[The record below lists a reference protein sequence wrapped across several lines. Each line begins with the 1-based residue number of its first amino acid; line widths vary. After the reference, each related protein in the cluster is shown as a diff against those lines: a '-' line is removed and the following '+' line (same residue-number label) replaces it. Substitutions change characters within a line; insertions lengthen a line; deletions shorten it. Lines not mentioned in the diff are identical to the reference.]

1 MKTKPKQF
9 KPLLSV
15 RLRRALFLLALLPA
29 VCAPAQEKTV
39 TNRYA
44 MKMKQEADG
53 SYSLINA
60 KKYARF
66 IDVSTIPDV
75 FVPYTHVNNRLKSK
89 DYKGVRTQDIVFK
102 TYKDY
107 SLTLTVDH
115 AEGTGP
121 APFMI
126 YVHGGGWARGNNGSS
141 RSLSQYLAKQK
152 GITGIRVSYTLAP
165 QPGANVNVSI
175 EDIKDALKYVREH
188 AKELNVNPDVYGFL
202 GTSAGA
208 HLAAVGAMTSGA
220 RLFVGYSGIYDLE
233 TAAITMKTKDQQRIA
248 YFCDRDAKV
257 LSQASPVNLI
267 PKKDVPASMLVCGTC
282 DVTVECS
289 QSEEFARRLKKKGGV
304 CDLLVYE
311 YYDHNLSSKTSDKM
325 EEIFFKTVDFV
336 TKYLK

>member
-1 MKTKPKQF
+1 MSKRF
-9 KPLLSV
+9 KYLSPE
-15 RLRRALFLLALLPA
+15 RLRGCLFILMSLPFVFA
-29 VCAPAQEKTV
+29 SAQEKPV
-39 TNRYA
+39 SNRYG
-44 MKMKQEADG
+44 MKMRHEADG
-53 SYSLINA
+53 SYSLLYA

-75 FVPYTHVNNRLKSK
+75 FVPYTHVSNRLKSR

-115 AEGTGP
+115 AEGAGP

-141 RSLSQYLAKQK
+141 RTLSQYLAKQK

-165 QPGANVNVSI
+165 QPGADVNVSI
-175 EDIKDALKYVREH
+175 QDIKDALKYVREH
-188 AKELNVNPDVYGFL
+188 ATELGVNPDVYGFL

-208 HLAAVGAMTSGA
+208 HLAAVAAMTSDA
-220 RLFVGYSGIYDLE
+220 MVFVGYSGIYNLE
-233 TAAITMKTKDQQRIA
+233 TAAITMKTKDPQRIA
-248 YFCDRDAKV
+248 YFCDRDGKV
-257 LSQASPVNLI
+257 LRQASPVNLI
-267 PKKDVPASMLVCGTC
+267 PKKNVPASMLVCGTC
-282 DVTVECS
+282 DVTVECA
-289 QSEEFARRLKKKGGV
+289 QSEEFARALKKRGGE
-304 CDLLVYE
+304 CDLLVYK

>member
-1 MKTKPKQF
+1 
-9 KPLLSV
+9 
-15 RLRRALFLLALLPA
+15 
-29 VCAPAQEKTV
+29 
-39 TNRYA
+39 

-66 IDVSTIPDV
+66 IDVNTIPDV

-115 AEGTGP
+115 AEGDGP
-121 APFMI
+121 KPFML

-141 RSLSQYLAKQK
+141 RTLSQYLAKQK

-165 QPGANVNVSI
+165 QPGADVNVSVQ
-175 EDIKDALKYVREH
+175 DIKDALKYVREH
-188 AKELNVNPDVYGFL
+188 AAELNVNPDVYGFL

-208 HLAAVGAMTSGA
+208 HLAAVGAMTCGA

-233 TAAITMKTKDQQRIA
+233 TAAITMKSKDPQRIA
-248 YFCDRDAKV
+248 YFCNRDSKV
-257 LSQASPVNLI
+257 LRQASPINLI
-267 PKKDVPASMLVCGTC
+267 SKKDVPASMLVCGTC
-282 DVTVECS
+282 DVTVECE
-289 QSEEFARRLKKKGGV
+289 QSKEFARALKKRGGK

-311 YYDHNLSSKTSDKM
+311 YYDHNLSSKSSDKM

-336 TKYLK
+336 TNQLK